1 MKKLLASMLL
11 SCAMVVPALAADQYT
26 IDPDHTYPMFE
37 VSHMGF
43 STQRGR
49 FNKTSGKIVLDRA
62 AKQGSID
69 LLIDVTS
76 LDMGFPLWDEQMAS
90 EDFFNTE
97 SYPTMTFRSAK
108 LIFEG
113 DQLVGAEGFL
123 TLLGVSKPVHLTVSN
138 FKCGAHPFFKKEMCG
153 AEIST
158 TIKRSDFG
166 MTRFL
171 SMVGDEIKI
180 HSPVE
185 AFKD

>member
-1 MKKLLASMLL
+1 MAI
-11 SCAMVVPALAADQYT
+11 PALAADEYT

-37 VSHMGF
+37 VSHLGF

-69 LLIDVTS
+69 LVVDVSS

-90 EDFFNTE
+90 EDYFNAE
-97 SYPTMTFRSAK
+97 GYPTMTYRSAK
-108 LIFEG
+108 LIFDG
-113 DQLVGAEGFL
+113 DKLVGADGFL

-138 FKCGAHPFFKKEMCG
+138 FSCGVHPFFKKEMCG

-166 MTRFL
+166 MTEAL
-171 SMVGDEIKI
+171 SVVGDEIKI

-185 AFKD
+185 AFKN

>member
-1 MKKLLASMLL
+1 MLKLLASMLIG
-11 SCAMVVPALAADQYT
+11 CAMVVPAFAADEYT

-49 FNKTSGKIVLDRA
+49 FNKTTGKIALDRA
-62 AKQGSID
+62 AKQGSVN
-69 LLIDVTS
+69 LVIDVAS
-76 LDMGFPLWDEQMAS
+76 LDMGFPLWDEQMAG
-90 EDFFNTE
+90 EEYFNTAN
-97 SYPTMTFRSAK
+97 YPTMTFRSAK

-113 DQLVGAEGFL
+113 DQLVAAEGFL
-123 TLLGVSKPVHLTVSN
+123 TLLGVSKPVRLTVNN

-166 MTRFL
+166 MTKAL
-171 SMVGDEIKI
+171 SVVGDEIKI
-180 HSPVE
+180 HSPIE
-185 AFKD
+185 AFKN